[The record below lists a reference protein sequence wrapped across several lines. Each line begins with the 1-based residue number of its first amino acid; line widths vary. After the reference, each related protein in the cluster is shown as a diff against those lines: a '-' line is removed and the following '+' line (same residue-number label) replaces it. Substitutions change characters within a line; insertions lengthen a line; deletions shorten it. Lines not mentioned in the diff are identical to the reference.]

1 MANMSYCRFENTLN
15 DLVDCFQNI
24 SEEAENSRD
33 ERARKEMIRFLF
45 ENIDFIEDLKRE
57 LDNPGMFIDDK
68 EWEKEMGR
76 QLPIRIFFPIFR

>member
-15 DLVDCFQNI
+15 DLVDCINNI
-24 SEEAENSRD
+24 HEEAENMRD
-33 ERARKEMIRFLF
+33 ERSRKQMIRFLF

-76 QLPIRIFFPIFR
+76 

>member
-33 ERARKEMIRFLF
+33 ERARKQMIEFLF

-57 LDNPGMFIDDK
+57 LDNPGMFIDDE
-68 EWEKEMGR
+68 EWEKENGR
-76 QLPIRIFFPIFR
+76 

>member
-15 DLVDCFQNI
+15 DLVDCFNNI
-24 SEEAENSRD
+24 HEEAENMRD
-33 ERARKEMIRFLF
+33 ERSRKQMIRFLF

-76 QLPIRIFFPIFR
+76 

>member
-1 MANMSYCRFENTLN
+1 MPNMSYCRFENTLN
-15 DLVDCFQNI
+15 DLVDCFNNI
-24 SEEAENSRD
+24 SEEADNQRD
-33 ERARKEMIRFLF
+33 ESRRKEMIRFLF

-76 QLPIRIFFPIFR
+76 

>member
-68 EWEKEMGR
+68 EWEFSLFKKR
-76 QLPIRIFFPIFR
+76 

>member
-33 ERARKEMIRFLF
+33 ERSRKQMIRFLF

-57 LDNPGMFIDDK
+57 LDNPGMFIDED

-76 QLPIRIFFPIFR
+76 

>member
-15 DLVDCFQNI
+15 DLVDCFHNI
-24 SEEAENSRD
+24 SEEAENMRD
-33 ERARKEMIRFLF
+33 ERCRKQMIQFLF

-57 LDNPGMFIDDK
+57 LDNPGMFIDDE

-76 QLPIRIFFPIFR
+76 

>member
-15 DLVDCFQNI
+15 DLVDCFNNI
-24 SEEAENSRD
+24 SEEADNSRD
-33 ERARKEMIRFLF
+33 ESRRKEMIRFLF

-76 QLPIRIFFPIFR
+76 

>member
-33 ERARKEMIRFLF
+33 ERARKQMIEFLF

-76 QLPIRIFFPIFR
+76 

>member
-24 SEEAENSRD
+24 SEEAENMRD
-33 ERARKEMIRFLF
+33 ERSRKQMIRYLF

-76 QLPIRIFFPIFR
+76 

>member
-45 ENIDFIEDLKRE
+45 ENIDFIEDLKRG
-57 LDNPGMFIDDK
+57 LDNPGMFIDED

-76 QLPIRIFFPIFR
+76 

>member
-15 DLVDCFQNI
+15 DLVDCINNI
-24 SEEAENSRD
+24 HEEAENQRD

-76 QLPIRIFFPIFR
+76 

>member
-15 DLVDCFQNI
+15 DLVDCINNI
-24 SEEAENSRD
+24 SEEAENMRD
-33 ERARKEMIRFLF
+33 ERCRKQMIRYLF

-76 QLPIRIFFPIFR
+76 

>member
-15 DLVDCFQNI
+15 DLVDCINNI
-24 SEEAENSRD
+24 SEEAENMRD
-33 ERARKEMIRFLF
+33 ERCRKQMINYLF

-57 LDNPGMFIDDK
+57 LDNPGMFIDDE

-76 QLPIRIFFPIFR
+76 

>member
-15 DLVDCFQNI
+15 DLVDCINNI
-24 SEEAENSRD
+24 HEEAENSRD
-33 ERARKEMIRFLF
+33 ERARKEMIRYLF

-57 LDNPGMFIDDK
+57 LDNPGMFIDED

-76 QLPIRIFFPIFR
+76 

>member
-33 ERARKEMIRFLF
+33 ERARKQMIRFLF

-76 QLPIRIFFPIFR
+76 

>member
-1 MANMSYCRFENTLN
+1 MANMSYCRFQNTLN
-15 DLVDCFQNI
+15 DLVDCINNI
-24 SEEAENSRD
+24 HEEADNMRD
-33 ERARKEMIRFLF
+33 EQARKQMIRFLF

-76 QLPIRIFFPIFR
+76 